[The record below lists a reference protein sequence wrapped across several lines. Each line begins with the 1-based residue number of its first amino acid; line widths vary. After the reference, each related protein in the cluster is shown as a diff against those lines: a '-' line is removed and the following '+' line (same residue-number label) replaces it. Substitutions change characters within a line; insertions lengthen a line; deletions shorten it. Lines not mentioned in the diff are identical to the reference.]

1 MIDLYETDQQRQS
14 IDIQSY
20 LIRNQ
25 PATIA
30 VRCGNDSMKNAGIG
44 IGDILIIDRSL
55 EARNSDIVMANIGAA
70 FTIRRFEL
78 VNEIAYLNF
87 DSTIGKFDNYIFR
100 PQDNMEI
107 VGVVTFVIKAIR

>member
-44 IGDILIIDRSL
+44 TGDILIIDRSL
-55 EARNSDIVMANIGAA
+55 EARIQISLWPISVLHLLLDG
-70 FTIRRFEL
+70 
-78 VNEIAYLNF
+78 LN
-87 DSTIGKFDNYIFR
+87 
-100 PQDNMEI
+100 
-107 VGVVTFVIKAIR
+107 

>member
-30 VRCGNDSMKNAGIG
+30 VRCGNDSMKNAGIDT
-44 IGDILIIDRSL
+44 GDILIIDRSL
-55 EARNSDIVMANIGAA
+55 EARNSDIVMANIGTA
-70 FTIRRFEL
+70 FTIRRYEL
-78 VNEIAYLNF
+78 VNELAYLNF